1 MAKPYARQ
9 RPVSPQLQFPWS
21 EPPSLPR
28 VPLPDAPHVLP
39 THLWTSLLPD
49 DAAATCATS
58 SAGSSRRCSMS
69 GRVHEKITPHHHEL
83 AAYVYVRQSTC

>member
-9 RPVSPQLQFPWS
+9 LPVSSQLQFPWS

-39 THLWTSLLPD
+39 THLWTRLSPIMR
-49 DAAATCATS
+49 S
-58 SAGSSRRCSMS
+58 
-69 GRVHEKITPHHHEL
+69 H
-83 AAYVYVRQSTC
+83 VRHILCRILEEVLNERPRP